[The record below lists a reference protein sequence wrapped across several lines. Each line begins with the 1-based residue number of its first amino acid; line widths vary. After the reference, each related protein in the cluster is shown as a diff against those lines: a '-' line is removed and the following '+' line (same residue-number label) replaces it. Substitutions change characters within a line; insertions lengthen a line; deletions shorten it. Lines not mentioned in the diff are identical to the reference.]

1 MKESKVWFITGAG
14 SGIGLEISKAA
25 LAAGYKVVATG
36 RNTERVSKSIGQS
49 SDNLLVAKMDVTN
62 PGEIEVAVKSAAGK
76 FATID
81 VLVNNAGNFY
91 AGFFEEL
98 SPRQMELQLA
108 TSLFGPMNVTRAVLP
123 IMRKNRSGHIIS
135 ISSTAGLVGYE
146 YCSAYSASKFG
157 LEGWMECLA
166 PEVAPFSIHTTLVEP
181 GFFRTGLLTPTST
194 IWAENTIEDYTAK
207 NEELRPFW
215 KSMNGKQGGDPA
227 KLAVALIKIAREN
240 DPRKRWLAGA
250 DAIDTAEQK
259 VTEFQKQI
267 NAYRDL
273 SSSLAIE

>member
-1 MKESKVWFITGAG
+1 MGKNKVWVITGAS
-14 SGIGLEISKAA
+14 SGIGLEIAKSV
-25 LAAGYKVVATG
+25 LAAGHKVVATG
-36 RNTERVSKSIGQS
+36 RNTDKIFRSIANS
-49 SDNLLVAKMDVTN
+49 SDNLSVIKMDVTD
-62 PGEIEVAVKSAAGK
+62 PKEIQAAVGRAIDK

-98 SPRQMELQLA
+98 SSRQFELQMA

-123 IMRKNRSGHIIS
+123 VMRQNRSGHIIS
-135 ISSTAGLVGYE
+135 ISSTAGFVGYE

-166 PEVAPFSIHTTLVEP
+166 PEVAPFGINTTIVEP
-181 GFFRTGLLTPTST
+181 GFFRTGLLTPAST
-194 IWAENTIEDYTAK
+194 IWAENEIEDYAAK

-215 KSMNGKQGGDPA
+215 ISMNGKQGGDPA
-227 KLAVALIKIAREN
+227 KLAEALIKIASKKE
-240 DPRKRWLAGA
+240 PPKRWLAGA

-259 VTEFQKQI
+259 LSEFQKQI
-267 NAYRDL
+267 DAYRDL
-273 SSSLAIE
+273 SSSLAFE